1 MMLFSE
7 KLKSFE
13 QTYPCQY
20 KTVEGARYRYVLS
33 GVPQGKTLVLLNGG
47 MNTLEMWMDYVLLA
61 PVKGTDREELDY
73 DELYKPEYGET
84 IDNDKLSKY
93 TDALNNYIITI
104 IGEKPQYIET
114 YILILTTGI
123 KVSIDKIIYDAL
135 SKILEKFEIKF
146 E

>member
-1 MMLFSE
+1 M
-7 KLKSFE
+7 KIVKINDDLKINIDCIYSL
-13 QTYPCQY
+13 QCQNNDNDILKWEESY
-20 KTVEGARYRYVLS
+20 NELMQEYYDN
-33 GVPQGKTLVLLNGG
+33 PPLLQLDNG
-47 MNTLEMWMDYVLLA
+47 
-61 PVKGTDREELDY
+61 
-73 DELYKPEYGET
+73 ELYKPEYGET

-123 KVSIDKIIYDAL
+123 KVSIDKIIYDTL

>member
-1 MMLFSE
+1 M
-7 KLKSFE
+7 KIVKINDDLKINIDCIYSL
-13 QTYPCQY
+13 QCQNNDNDILKWEESY
-20 KTVEGARYRYVLS
+20 NELMQEYYDNPPLL
-33 GVPQGKTLVLLNGG
+33 TLDN
-47 MNTLEMWMDYVLLA
+47 
-61 PVKGTDREELDY
+61 

-104 IGEKPQYIET
+104 IGKKPQYIET

-135 SKILEKFEIKF
+135 NKVLEKFEIKF

>member
-1 MMLFSE
+1 M
-7 KLKSFE
+7 KIVKINDDLKINIDCVYSL
-13 QTYPCQY
+13 QCQNNDNDILKWEESY
-20 KTVEGARYRYVLS
+20 NELMQEYYDN
-33 GVPQGKTLVLLNGG
+33 PP
-47 MNTLEMWMDYVLLA
+47 LLA
-61 PVKGTDREELDY
+61 LDN

-104 IGEKPQYIET
+104 IGKKPQYAET

-135 SKILEKFEIKF
+135 NKVLEKFEIKF

>member
-1 MMLFSE
+1 M
-7 KLKSFE
+7 KIVKINDDLKINIDCIYSL
-13 QTYPCQY
+13 QCQNNDNDILKWEESY
-20 KTVEGARYRYVLS
+20 NELMQEYYDN
-33 GVPQGKTLVLLNGG
+33 PP
-47 MNTLEMWMDYVLLA
+47 LLA
-61 PVKGTDREELDY
+61 LDN

-123 KVSIDKIIYDAL
+123 KVSIDKIIYNAL

>member
-1 MMLFSE
+1 MKIVKINE
-7 KLKSFE
+7 DLKINIDCIYSLQRQNNNNDILKWE
-13 QTYPCQY
+13 ESYNELMQEYYDNP
-20 KTVEGARYRYVLS
+20 
-33 GVPQGKTLVLLNGG
+33 PLLQ
-47 MNTLEMWMDYVLLA
+47 
-61 PVKGTDREELDY
+61 LDN
-73 DELYKPEYGET
+73 DELYKAEYGET

-104 IGEKPQYIET
+104 IGDKPQYIET

-123 KVSIDKIIYDAL
+123 KVSIDKIIYDTL

>member
-1 MMLFSE
+1 M
-7 KLKSFE
+7 KIVKINDDLKINIDCIYSLQRQNNNNDILKWE
-13 QTYPCQY
+13 ESYNELMQEYYDNP
-20 KTVEGARYRYVLS
+20 
-33 GVPQGKTLVLLNGG
+33 PLLQ
-47 MNTLEMWMDYVLLA
+47 
-61 PVKGTDREELDY
+61 LDN

-104 IGEKPQYIET
+104 IGKKPQYTET

-135 SKILEKFEIKF
+135 NKILEKFEIKF

>member
-1 MMLFSE
+1 M
-7 KLKSFE
+7 KIVKINDDLKINIDCIYSL
-13 QTYPCQY
+13 QCQNNDNDILKWEESY
-20 KTVEGARYRYVLS
+20 NELMQEYYDN
-33 GVPQGKTLVLLNGG
+33 PP
-47 MNTLEMWMDYVLLA
+47 LLA
-61 PVKGTDREELDY
+61 LDN

-104 IGEKPQYIET
+104 IGKKPQYIET

-135 SKILEKFEIKF
+135 NKILEKFEIKF

>member
-1 MMLFSE
+1 M
-7 KLKSFE
+7 KIVKINDDLKINIDCIYSL
-13 QTYPCQY
+13 QCQNNDNDILKWEESY
-20 KTVEGARYRYVLS
+20 NELMQEYYDN
-33 GVPQGKTLVLLNGG
+33 PPLLQ
-47 MNTLEMWMDYVLLA
+47 
-61 PVKGTDREELDY
+61 LDN

-135 SKILEKFEIKF
+135 NKVLEKFEIKF

>member
-1 MMLFSE
+1 MKIVKINE
-7 KLKSFE
+7 DLKINIDCIYSLQHQNNNNDILKWE
-13 QTYPCQY
+13 ESYNELMQEYYDNP
-20 KTVEGARYRYVLS
+20 
-33 GVPQGKTLVLLNGG
+33 PLLQ
-47 MNTLEMWMDYVLLA
+47 
-61 PVKGTDREELDY
+61 LDN

-123 KVSIDKIIYDAL
+123 KVSIDKIIYDTL
-135 SKILEKFEIKF
+135 NKILEKFEIKF

>member
-1 MMLFSE
+1 MKIVKINE
-7 KLKSFE
+7 DLKINIDCIYSLQHQNNNNDILKWE
-13 QTYPCQY
+13 ESYNELMQEYYDNP
-20 KTVEGARYRYVLS
+20 
-33 GVPQGKTLVLLNGG
+33 PLLQ
-47 MNTLEMWMDYVLLA
+47 
-61 PVKGTDREELDY
+61 LDN

-123 KVSIDKIIYDAL
+123 KVAIDKIIYDTL

>member
-1 MMLFSE
+1 M
-7 KLKSFE
+7 KIVKINDDLKINIDCIYSL
-13 QTYPCQY
+13 QCQNNDNDILKWEESY
-20 KTVEGARYRYVLS
+20 NELMQEYYDN
-33 GVPQGKTLVLLNGG
+33 PP
-47 MNTLEMWMDYVLLA
+47 LLA
-61 PVKGTDREELDY
+61 LDD

-104 IGEKPQYIET
+104 IGEKPQYTET

-123 KVSIDKIIYDAL
+123 KVSIDKVIYDAL
-135 SKILEKFEIKF
+135 NKILEKFEIKF

>member
-1 MMLFSE
+1 M
-7 KLKSFE
+7 KIVKINDDLKINIDCIYSL
-13 QTYPCQY
+13 QCQNNDNDILKWEESY
-20 KTVEGARYRYVLS
+20 NELMQEYYDN
-33 GVPQGKTLVLLNGG
+33 PPI
-47 MNTLEMWMDYVLLA
+47 LA
-61 PVKGTDREELDY
+61 LDD

-93 TDALNNYIITI
+93 TDALNDYIITI
-104 IGEKPQYIET
+104 IGKKPQYTET

-135 SKILEKFEIKF
+135 NKVLEKFEIKF

>member
-1 MMLFSE
+1 M
-7 KLKSFE
+7 KIVKINDDLKINIDCIYSL
-13 QTYPCQY
+13 QCQNNDNDILKWEESY
-20 KTVEGARYRYVLS
+20 NELMQEYYDN
-33 GVPQGKTLVLLNGG
+33 PP
-47 MNTLEMWMDYVLLA
+47 LLA
-61 PVKGTDREELDY
+61 LDN

-104 IGEKPQYIET
+104 IGKKPQYTET

-123 KVSIDKIIYDAL
+123 KVSIDKIISDAL
-135 SKILEKFEIKF
+135 NKVTEKFEIKF

>member
-1 MMLFSE
+1 M
-7 KLKSFE
+7 KIVKINDDLKINIDCIYSLQHQNNNNDILKWE
-13 QTYPCQY
+13 ESYNELMQEYYDNP
-20 KTVEGARYRYVLS
+20 
-33 GVPQGKTLVLLNGG
+33 PLLQ
-47 MNTLEMWMDYVLLA
+47 
-61 PVKGTDREELDY
+61 LDN

-123 KVSIDKIIYDAL
+123 KVSIDKIIYDKL

>member
-1 MMLFSE
+1 M
-7 KLKSFE
+7 KIVKINDDLKINIDCIYSL
-13 QTYPCQY
+13 QCQNNDNDILKWEESY
-20 KTVEGARYRYVLS
+20 NELMQEYYDN
-33 GVPQGKTLVLLNGG
+33 PP
-47 MNTLEMWMDYVLLA
+47 LLA
-61 PVKGTDREELDY
+61 LDN

-93 TDALNNYIITI
+93 TDALNDYIITI
-104 IGEKPQYIET
+104 IGKKPQYTET

-135 SKILEKFEIKF
+135 NKVLEKFEIKF

>member
-1 MMLFSE
+1 M
-7 KLKSFE
+7 KIVKINKDLKINIDCIYSLQRQNNNNDILKWE
-13 QTYPCQY
+13 ESYNELMQEYYDNP
-20 KTVEGARYRYVLS
+20 
-33 GVPQGKTLVLLNGG
+33 P
-47 MNTLEMWMDYVLLA
+47 LLA
-61 PVKGTDREELDY
+61 LDN

-104 IGEKPQYIET
+104 IGKKPQYTET

-135 SKILEKFEIKF
+135 NKVLEKFEIKF

>member
-1 MMLFSE
+1 M
-7 KLKSFE
+7 KIVKINDDLKINIDCIYSL
-13 QTYPCQY
+13 QCQNNDNDILKWEESY
-20 KTVEGARYRYVLS
+20 NELMQEYYDN
-33 GVPQGKTLVLLNGG
+33 PP
-47 MNTLEMWMDYVLLA
+47 LLA
-61 PVKGTDREELDY
+61 LDN

-135 SKILEKFEIKF
+135 NKILEKFEIKF

>member
-1 MMLFSE
+1 M
-7 KLKSFE
+7 KIVKINDDLKINIDCIYSL
-13 QTYPCQY
+13 QCQNNDNDILKWEESY
-20 KTVEGARYRYVLS
+20 NELMQEYYDN
-33 GVPQGKTLVLLNGG
+33 PPI
-47 MNTLEMWMDYVLLA
+47 LA
-61 PVKGTDREELDY
+61 LDN

-104 IGEKPQYIET
+104 IGKKPQYTET

-135 SKILEKFEIKF
+135 NKVLEKFEIKF

>member
-1 MMLFSE
+1 M
-7 KLKSFE
+7 KIVKINDDLKINIDCIYSL
-13 QTYPCQY
+13 QCQNNDNDILKWEESY
-20 KTVEGARYRYVLS
+20 NELMQEYYDN
-33 GVPQGKTLVLLNGG
+33 PP
-47 MNTLEMWMDYVLLA
+47 LLA
-61 PVKGTDREELDY
+61 LDN

-104 IGEKPQYIET
+104 IGKKPQYTET

-135 SKILEKFEIKF
+135 NKVLEKFEIKF

>member
-1 MMLFSE
+1 M
-7 KLKSFE
+7 KIVKINDDLKINIDCIYSL
-13 QTYPCQY
+13 QCQNNDNDILKWEESY
-20 KTVEGARYRYVLS
+20 NELMQEYYDN
-33 GVPQGKTLVLLNGG
+33 PP
-47 MNTLEMWMDYVLLA
+47 LLA
-61 PVKGTDREELDY
+61 LDN

-104 IGEKPQYIET
+104 IGEKPQYTET
-114 YILILTTGI
+114 YILILATGI

-135 SKILEKFEIKF
+135 NKVLEKFEIKF

>member
-1 MMLFSE
+1 M
-7 KLKSFE
+7 KIVKINDDLKINIDCIYSL
-13 QTYPCQY
+13 QCQNNDNDILKWEESY
-20 KTVEGARYRYVLS
+20 NELMQEYYDI
-33 GVPQGKTLVLLNGG
+33 PP
-47 MNTLEMWMDYVLLA
+47 LLA
-61 PVKGTDREELDY
+61 LDN

-104 IGEKPQYIET
+104 IGKKPQYAET

-135 SKILEKFEIKF
+135 NKVLEKFEIKF

>member
-1 MMLFSE
+1 M
-7 KLKSFE
+7 KIVKINDDLKINIDCIYSL
-13 QTYPCQY
+13 QCQNNDNDILKWEESY
-20 KTVEGARYRYVLS
+20 NELMQEYYDN
-33 GVPQGKTLVLLNGG
+33 PP
-47 MNTLEMWMDYVLLA
+47 LLA
-61 PVKGTDREELDY
+61 LDN

-104 IGEKPQYIET
+104 IGKKPQYAET

-135 SKILEKFEIKF
+135 NKVLEKFEIKF

>member
-1 MMLFSE
+1 M
-7 KLKSFE
+7 KIVKINDDLKINIDCIYSL
-13 QTYPCQY
+13 QCQNNDNDILKWEESY
-20 KTVEGARYRYVLS
+20 NELMQEYYDN
-33 GVPQGKTLVLLNGG
+33 PP
-47 MNTLEMWMDYVLLA
+47 LLA
-61 PVKGTDREELDY
+61 LDN

-104 IGEKPQYIET
+104 IGKKPQYTET

-135 SKILEKFEIKF
+135 NKILEKFEIKF

>member
-1 MMLFSE
+1 M
-7 KLKSFE
+7 KIVKINDDLKINIDCIYSLQRQNNNNDILKWE
-13 QTYPCQY
+13 ESYNELMQEYYDNP
-20 KTVEGARYRYVLS
+20 
-33 GVPQGKTLVLLNGG
+33 P
-47 MNTLEMWMDYVLLA
+47 LLA
-61 PVKGTDREELDY
+61 LDN

-135 SKILEKFEIKF
+135 NKVLEKFEIKF

>member
-1 MMLFSE
+1 M
-7 KLKSFE
+7 KIVKINDDLKINIDCIYSL
-13 QTYPCQY
+13 QCQNNDNDILKWEESY
-20 KTVEGARYRYVLS
+20 NELMQEYYDN
-33 GVPQGKTLVLLNGG
+33 PP
-47 MNTLEMWMDYVLLA
+47 LLA
-61 PVKGTDREELDY
+61 LDN

-104 IGEKPQYIET
+104 IGKKPQYTET

-123 KVSIDKIIYDAL
+123 KVSIDKIIYDTL

>member
-1 MMLFSE
+1 M
-7 KLKSFE
+7 KIVKINDDLKINIDCIYSL
-13 QTYPCQY
+13 QCQNNDNDILKWEESY
-20 KTVEGARYRYVLS
+20 NELMQEYYDN
-33 GVPQGKTLVLLNGG
+33 PP
-47 MNTLEMWMDYVLLA
+47 LLA
-61 PVKGTDREELDY
+61 LDN

-104 IGEKPQYIET
+104 IGKKPQYIET

-135 SKILEKFEIKF
+135 NKVLEKFEIKF

>member
-1 MMLFSE
+1 M
-7 KLKSFE
+7 KIVKINDDLKINIDCIYSL
-13 QTYPCQY
+13 QCQNNDNDILKWEESY
-20 KTVEGARYRYVLS
+20 NELMQEYYDN
-33 GVPQGKTLVLLNGG
+33 PPI
-47 MNTLEMWMDYVLLA
+47 LA
-61 PVKGTDREELDY
+61 LDD

-93 TDALNNYIITI
+93 TDALNDYIITI
-104 IGEKPQYIET
+104 IGKKPQYTET

-123 KVSIDKIIYDAL
+123 KVSIDKVIYDTL

>member
-1 MMLFSE
+1 MKIVKINE
-7 KLKSFE
+7 DLKINIDCIYSLQHQNNNNDILKWE
-13 QTYPCQY
+13 ESYNELMQEYYDNP
-20 KTVEGARYRYVLS
+20 
-33 GVPQGKTLVLLNGG
+33 P
-47 MNTLEMWMDYVLLA
+47 LLA
-61 PVKGTDREELDY
+61 LDN

>member
-1 MMLFSE
+1 M
-7 KLKSFE
+7 KIVKINDDLKINIDCIYSL
-13 QTYPCQY
+13 QCQNNDNDILKWEESY
-20 KTVEGARYRYVLS
+20 NELMQEYYDN
-33 GVPQGKTLVLLNGG
+33 PP
-47 MNTLEMWMDYVLLA
+47 LLA
-61 PVKGTDREELDY
+61 LDN

-135 SKILEKFEIKF
+135 NKVLEKFEIKF

>member
-1 MMLFSE
+1 MKIVKINE
-7 KLKSFE
+7 DLKINIDCIYSLQHQNNNNDILKWE
-13 QTYPCQY
+13 ESYNELMQEYYDNP
-20 KTVEGARYRYVLS
+20 
-33 GVPQGKTLVLLNGG
+33 PLLQ
-47 MNTLEMWMDYVLLA
+47 
-61 PVKGTDREELDY
+61 LDN

-104 IGEKPQYIET
+104 IGEKPQYTET

-123 KVSIDKIIYDAL
+123 KVSIDKIIYDKL
-135 SKILEKFEIKF
+135 NKILEKFEIKF

>member
-1 MMLFSE
+1 M
-7 KLKSFE
+7 KIVKINDDLKINIDCIYSLQRQNNNNDILKWE
-13 QTYPCQY
+13 ESYNELMQEYYDNP
-20 KTVEGARYRYVLS
+20 
-33 GVPQGKTLVLLNGG
+33 P
-47 MNTLEMWMDYVLLA
+47 LLA
-61 PVKGTDREELDY
+61 LDN

-123 KVSIDKIIYDAL
+123 KVSIDKIIYDTL

>member
-1 MMLFSE
+1 MKIVKINE
-7 KLKSFE
+7 DLKINIDCIYSL
-13 QTYPCQY
+13 QCQNNDNDILKWEESY
-20 KTVEGARYRYVLS
+20 NELMQEYYDN
-33 GVPQGKTLVLLNGG
+33 PP
-47 MNTLEMWMDYVLLA
+47 LLA
-61 PVKGTDREELDY
+61 LDN

-104 IGEKPQYIET
+104 IGEKPQYTET

-135 SKILEKFEIKF
+135 NKILEKFEIKF

>member
-1 MMLFSE
+1 MKIVKINE
-7 KLKSFE
+7 DLKINIDCIYSLQHQNNNNDILKWE
-13 QTYPCQY
+13 ESYNELMQEYYDNP
-20 KTVEGARYRYVLS
+20 
-33 GVPQGKTLVLLNGG
+33 PLLQ
-47 MNTLEMWMDYVLLA
+47 
-61 PVKGTDREELDY
+61 LDN

>member
-1 MMLFSE
+1 M
-7 KLKSFE
+7 KIVKINDDLKINIDCIYSL
-13 QTYPCQY
+13 QCQNNDNDILKWEESY
-20 KTVEGARYRYVLS
+20 NELMQEYYDN
-33 GVPQGKTLVLLNGG
+33 PPLLQ
-47 MNTLEMWMDYVLLA
+47 
-61 PVKGTDREELDY
+61 LDN

-84 IDNDKLSKY
+84 VDNDKLSKY

-104 IGEKPQYIET
+104 IGKKPQYTET

-135 SKILEKFEIKF
+135 NKILEKFEIKF

>member
-1 MMLFSE
+1 M
-7 KLKSFE
+7 KIVKINDDLKINIDCIYSL
-13 QTYPCQY
+13 QCQNNDNDILKWEESY
-20 KTVEGARYRYVLS
+20 NELMQEYYDN
-33 GVPQGKTLVLLNGG
+33 PP
-47 MNTLEMWMDYVLLA
+47 LLA
-61 PVKGTDREELDY
+61 LDN

-104 IGEKPQYIET
+104 IGEKPQYTET

-135 SKILEKFEIKF
+135 NKVLEKFEIKF

>member
-1 MMLFSE
+1 MKIVKINE
-7 KLKSFE
+7 DLKINIDCIYSLQHQNNNNDILKWE
-13 QTYPCQY
+13 ESYNELMQEYYDNP
-20 KTVEGARYRYVLS
+20 
-33 GVPQGKTLVLLNGG
+33 PLLQ
-47 MNTLEMWMDYVLLA
+47 
-61 PVKGTDREELDY
+61 LDN

-123 KVSIDKIIYDAL
+123 KVSIDKVIYDTL